1 VGVVSSSSSGRVSG
15 FRVTIAVKVVALVVV
30 SVALLAVL
38 GGFAMSAAS
47 QLRQLAD
54 RQSALGAANTTLTDL
69 DMQQSNA
76 TIALNRAL
84 LATTDPE
91 RAHADD
97 LLAAAVEKATGDIV
111 AIGSLDLPAE
121 ADSALTALFGDY
133 EQYLSAE
140 QEAMAAAKAADPAGA
155 DGKRV
160 LAADDERAAAIQQK
174 ITETR
179 AAVNAEAE
187 RASADTAGKAG
198 SVVTTVVVV
207 LLAAVTALGAI
218 GAVLVRGIRRSLF
231 GLRDR
236 MSEIADGDGDLTARL
251 DEKAADETGEVA
263 RAANRFIARVQDL
276 VTQMAG
282 AAETLDGSVQSLT
295 SMTTQMA
302 ASASGTSGQAA
313 DVSTAADD
321 VSRNV
326 STLSAGSEQMGAS
339 IREIS
344 VNASEAASVA
354 GTAVGIAATARQTVN
369 ELSAA
374 SAEIDNVVKLITAI
388 AEQTNLLALNATI
401 EAARAGELGKGF
413 AVVASEVKDLAQETA
428 KATED
433 ITGRVAAIQTGTV
446 AAVDAIATI
455 GDIVGR
461 ISDFST
467 TIASAVEE
475 QTATTSEMARSVSD
489 AAQGANQIATN
500 ITGVARSA
508 DEISDAAEQAART
521 THAVAGVVTDLK
533 TTVGRF
539 RY

>member
-1 VGVVSSSSSGRVSG
+1 M
-15 FRVTIAVKVVALVVV
+15 LVVV
-30 SVALLAVL
+30 SLVLLAVL
-38 GGFAMSAAS
+38 GVFAMTAAS
-47 QLRQLAD
+47 QLQDLAD
-54 RQSALGAANTTLTDL
+54 RQSALGAANTTLTDM

-76 TIALNRAL
+76 MIAVNRAL

-91 RAHADD
+91 RVHADGLFTD
-97 LLAAAVEKATGDIV
+97 AADKARADIAAITALNLPVEVG
-111 AIGSLDLPAE
+111 
-121 ADSALTALFGDY
+121 SALTALFGSY

-140 QEAMAAAKAADPAGA
+140 QEAMTGAKAADPAGP
-155 DGKRV
+155 DGKKII
-160 LAADDERAAAIQQK
+160 AADDERAAAIMQQ
-174 ITETR
+174 IADTR
-179 AAVNAEAE
+179 VVVNAEAE
-187 RASADTAGKAG
+187 QASTDTADKAA
-198 SVVTTVVVV
+198 SVTTIVIVV
-207 LLAAVTALGAI
+207 LVVAVAVLGAV

-251 DEKAADETGEVA
+251 DESVADETGDVA
-263 RAANRFIARVQDL
+263 QAANRFIVRVQDL
-276 VTQMAG
+276 VMQMAS
-282 AAETLDGSVQSLT
+282 AAATLDGSVQSLT

-302 ASASGTSGQAA
+302 ASATGTSEQAA

-433 ITGRVAAIQTGTV
+433 ITGRVAAIQTGTI

-475 QTATTSEMARSVSD
+475 QTATTSEMARSVND
-489 AAQGANQIATN
+489 AATSANQIAAN

-508 DEISDAAEQAART
+508 DEISSAAGQAAQT
-521 THAVAGVVTDLK
+521 THAVAGVVTNLK
-533 TTVGRF
+533 TAVGRF

>member
-1 VGVVSSSSSGRVSG
+1 MVQSSPLGRVSG
-15 FRVTIAVKVVALVVV
+15 FRLTITVKVVVLVVV
-30 SVALLAVL
+30 SLVLLAVL
-38 GGFAMSAAS
+38 GVFAMTATS
-47 QLRQLAD
+47 QLQGLAD
-54 RQSALGAANTTLTDL
+54 RQAALGAANTTLTDL

-76 TIALNRAL
+76 TVALNRAL
-84 LATTDPE
+84 LATTDQE
-91 RAHADD
+91 RAGADG
-97 LLAAAVEKATGDIV
+97 LLAAAVEKATGDIT
-111 AIGSLDLPAE
+111 AISGLNLPAE
-121 ADSALTALFGDY
+121 ADSALTSLFGEY

-140 QEAMAAAKAADPAGA
+140 QEAITAAKEADPAGA

-160 LAADDERAAAIQQK
+160 LADDDERAAAIQEK
-174 ITETR
+174 ITDTR
-179 AAVNAEAE
+179 TVVNAAAE
-187 RASADTAGKAG
+187 RAHTDTTGKA
-198 SVVTTVVVV
+198 
-207 LLAAVTALGAI
+207 AAVTTTVIVVLVVAAAVLGAV

-236 MSEIADGDGDLTARL
+236 MSEIADGDGDLTVRL
-251 DEKAADETGEVA
+251 DEHAADETGEVA
-263 RAANRFIARVQDL
+263 RAANRFISRVQDL
-276 VTQMAG
+276 VKQMA
-282 AAETLDGSVQSLT
+282 AASETLDSSVQSLT

-302 ASASGTSGQAA
+302 ASATGTSGQAA
-313 DVSTAADD
+313 DVSASADD

-354 GTAVGIAATARQTVN
+354 GTAVGIAATARDTVN
-369 ELSAA
+369 QLSTA

-433 ITGRVAAIQTGTV
+433 ITGRVAAIQSGTV
-446 AAVDAIATI
+446 AAVEAIATI

-489 AAQGANQIATN
+489 AAQSATQIATN

-508 DEISDAAEQAART
+508 DEISDAVGQAAQT